1 MSVTGKRLSFA
12 ATVCAVLT
20 ITSVAPA
27 APRRAVDSF
36 QQKLNAQRR
45 LAASVGA
52 QTASN
57 GVVADNFEVLGHHD
71 LGMTDTNA
79 DVWVHGEFAYVG
91 TWAFPCTGRGV
102 KIVDVSDVTNP
113 QLVGTLAAREG
124 TSATWSCG
132 RCRRRSSPVT

>member
-1 MSVTGKRLSFA
+1 
-12 ATVCAVLT
+12 
-20 ITSVAPA
+20 
-27 APRRAVDSF
+27 
-36 QQKLNAQRR
+36 
-45 LAASVGA
+45 
-52 QTASN
+52 
-57 GVVADNFEVLGHHD
+57 
-71 LGMTDTNA
+71 MTDTNA